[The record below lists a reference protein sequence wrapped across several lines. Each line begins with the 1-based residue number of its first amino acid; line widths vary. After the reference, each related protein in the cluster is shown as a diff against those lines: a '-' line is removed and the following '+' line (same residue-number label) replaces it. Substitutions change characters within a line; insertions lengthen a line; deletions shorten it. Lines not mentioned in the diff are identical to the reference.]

1 MLLQEKKKKKTHM
14 LVGEIITY
22 AVEKIIIK
30 EYHILVGKHNHIT
43 ATD

>member
-1 MLLQEKKKKKTHM
+1 MLLQGKKKTTHM